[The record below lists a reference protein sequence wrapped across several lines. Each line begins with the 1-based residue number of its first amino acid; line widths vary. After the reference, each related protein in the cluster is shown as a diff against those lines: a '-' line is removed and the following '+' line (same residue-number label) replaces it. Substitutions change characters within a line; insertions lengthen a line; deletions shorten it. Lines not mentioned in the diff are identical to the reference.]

1 MKQFITFRLNKQL
14 FGINIYLVREI
25 NQNLE
30 ITPVPKTHNY
40 VRGLINLRGQI
51 VTILDLRVRLG
62 RPAGDIQENNHNI
75 ILKTNHE
82 IAKLRGLDI
91 DDEYCGRDD
100 GIGLL
105 VDELGDV
112 VEIDESSIDPRPA
125 NVDEM
130 EGRFFSGVIQLKNDL
145 LVLLRM
151 PEILKEETS
160 TYK

>member
-1 MKQFITFRLNKQL
+1 MF
-14 FGINIYLVREI
+14 VSA
-25 NQNLE
+25 
-30 ITPVPKTHNY
+30 
-40 VRGLINLRGQI
+40 
-51 VTILDLRVRLG
+51 
-62 RPAGDIQENNHNI
+62 RPAGDIKENNHNI

-112 VEIDESSIDPRPA
+112 VEIDESQIDPRPA

-130 EGRFFSGVIQLKNDL
+130 EGRFFFRGYSIEKRSAGVITDAGN
-145 LVLLRM
+145 
-151 PEILKEETS
+151 PERRSLNL
-160 TYK
+160 